1 MVAKVLVSLWV
12 ENFELLESSRCNQ
25 VWTAVVIKVCSLDL
39 MKTLKKCK
47 VKIENLKDTY
57 KKCARTR
64 TNRVGTKDSM
74 AKLAWLKSLH
84 NHPLNITLMIYNLWL
99 SRKRIWGEQ
108 RKLKK
113 ESTWFKQMSR
123 KWSFRWRYKSFWRY
137 ENNSS
142 NHGTIIRTVTICKK
156 IPCYIRDSACKCFIV
171 KKAKLFWGHVK
182 HILIYEGVRKCRI
195 LTGSWRLFGTLQL
208 WGK

>member
-1 MVAKVLVSLWV
+1 MA
-12 ENFELLESSRCNQ
+12 EELAQSPAEYH
-25 VWTAVVIKVCSLDL
+25 VDDL
-39 MKTLKKCK
+39 QLMTFKKTNLRRTKKT
-47 VKIENLKDTY
+47 E
-57 KKCARTR
+57 
-64 TNRVGTKDSM
+64 
-74 AKLAWLKSLH
+74 
-84 NHPLNITLMIYNLWL
+84 
-99 SRKRIWGEQ
+99 
-108 RKLKK
+108 K

-156 IPCYIRDSACKCFIV
+156 IPCYIRDSACKWFIV